1 MNVVLVGFVSLL
13 VVDILL
19 RVALNWSCLKWLKKP
34 VPKELAGVYSDAI
47 YRRSQLY
54 QRSRL
59 LVSLLSQLAIFGLV
73 LVLILGGYVH
83 KIDVYLQQYFANEF
97 VLGVSFFV
105 VIGSLFQ
112 LVRNVFEGYQQLI
125 IDKRFGFEKSF
136 WKVFRDFL
144 IRALLTFV
152 LGSVAFWFLM
162 FSFNWLEADF
172 WAASWL
178 LFGFVYLLYN
188 YINQH
193 LVSIVS
199 SRNYVSLP
207 TDIRQS
213 LAQSL
218 KKYDIRATQVLI
230 RKNSLT
236 QDIPPA
242 SIIGWGWRARIV
254 LSEKVIKLLNVREIT
269 AIIMHEESHNKHNH
283 LIELAFGNI
292 VQLGLLLL
300 VLWLSLSQP
309 YLQQVFGALDFSL
322 HLGLFVFVILFSPV
336 TLVVNALI
344 NSLARYFERQADD
357 DVKKVGL
364 ADALISALKK
374 LAAKELVN
382 RTPHPA
388 YVAFYNAHPSL
399 SDRIKRLKRSS

>member
-19 RVALNWSCLKWLKKP
+19 RVVLNWSCLKWLKKP

-59 LVSLLSQLAIFGLV
+59 MVSLLSQLAIFVLV
-73 LVLILGGYVH
+73 LVLILGDYVH
-83 KIDVYLQQYFANEF
+83 KIDVHLQQYFTNEF

-112 LVRNVFEGYQQLI
+112 LVRNIFEGYQQLI

-144 IRALLTFV
+144 FRALLTFV

-188 YINQH
+188 YVNQH
-193 LVSIVS
+193 LVSIIS

-207 TDIRQS
+207 SDISQS

-218 KKYDIRATQVLI
+218 KKYDIKVTQVLI

-242 SIIGWGWRARIV
+242 SIIGWGSRARIV
-254 LSEKVIKLLNVREIT
+254 LSEKVIKLLNIREIT
-269 AIIMHEESHNKHNH
+269 AIILHEESHNKHNH
-283 LIELAFGNI
+283 LIELVFGNI
-292 VQLGLLLL
+292 IQLGLLLL

-309 YLQQVFGALDFSL
+309 YLQQVFGAVDFSL

-344 NSLARYFERQADD
+344 NSLSRYFERQADD
-357 DVKKVGL
+357 DVNKVGL

-374 LAAKELVN
+374 LAAKELIN

-388 YVAFYNAHPSL
+388 YVAFYSAHPTL
-399 SDRIKRLKRSS
+399 SDRIKSLKKK